1 MESKMANFTAPLI
14 LHVLPAAM
22 VVHWPPVANGFP
34 GVCKMLEPGRMNL
47 LTVQSIDDKGAW
59 LKTDK
64 DRALLPKREVTAEM
78 APGDQLTAFV
88 YADLE
93 GKMVATLRQPLA
105 ELGEFALLRVSQVN
119 SHGAFMDWGLAKDL
133 LVPPKEQPEQMKP
146 GRRYLVKVRL
156 DRQNRP
162 IGTARIETCLS
173 PADETIQEG
182 QKVSLIVYR
191 FTPLGA
197 KVIINHRFSGLL
209 YRDEIGNRLN
219 YGDQLTGY
227 IRKIRDDGKIDCT
240 LSLGAGDEMEDARAV
255 ILKALQDKRG
265 FLPLHDKSPPEQIQ
279 EELGLSKKLFKKGV
293 GGLYKA
299 GLIELADDGI
309 RLKK

>member
-1 MESKMANFTAPLI
+1 
-14 LHVLPAAM
+14 
-22 VVHWPPVANGFP
+22 
-34 GVCKMLEPGRMNL
+34 MLEAGRMNL
-47 LTVQSIDDKGAW
+47 LTVHAIDDKGAW
-59 LKTDK
+59 LQANKE
-64 DRALLPKREVTAEM
+64 RALLPKSEVTGEM

-93 GKMVATLRQPLA
+93 GKMVATLRKPLA
-105 ELGEFALLRVSQVN
+105 EFGEFALMRASQVN

-133 LVPPKEQPEQMKP
+133 LVPPKEQPEPMKP

-162 IGTARIETCLS
+162 IGTARIEKSLS
-173 PADETIQEG
+173 SPDETIVDG
-182 QKVSLIVYR
+182 QKVDLIVYQ

-209 YRDEIGNRLN
+209 YRDEIGERLS
-219 YGDQLTGY
+219 YGEELTGY
-227 IRKIRDDGKIDCT
+227 IRQIRADGKIDCA
-240 LSLGAGDEMEDARAV
+240 LSLGTRDGLDDARAT
-255 ILKALQDKRG
+255 IMKALNDNQG

-279 EELGLSKKLFKKGV
+279 EALGLSKKLFKKGV

-299 GLIELADDGI
+299 GLIILTDEGL

>member
-1 MESKMANFTAPLI
+1 
-14 LHVLPAAM
+14 
-22 VVHWPPVANGFP
+22 
-34 GVCKMLEPGRMNL
+34 MLEAGRMNL
-47 LTVQSIDDKGAW
+47 LTVHVIDDKGAW
-59 LKTDK
+59 LQANKE
-64 DRALLPKREVTAEM
+64 RALLPKSEVTGEM

-93 GKMVATLRQPLA
+93 GKMVATLRKPLA
-105 ELGEFALLRVSQVN
+105 EFGEFALMRASQVN

-133 LVPPKEQPEQMKP
+133 LVPPKEQPEPMKP

-162 IGTARIETCLS
+162 IGTARIEKSLS
-173 PADETIQEG
+173 SPDETIVDG
-182 QKVSLIVYR
+182 QKVDLIVYQ

-209 YRDEIGNRLN
+209 YRDEIGERLS
-219 YGDQLTGY
+219 YGEELTGY
-227 IRKIRDDGKIDCT
+227 IRQIRADGKIDCA
-240 LSLGAGDEMEDARAV
+240 LSLGTRDGLDDARAT
-255 ILKALQDKRG
+255 IMKALNDNQG

-279 EELGLSKKLFKKGV
+279 ETLGLSKKLFKKGV

-299 GLIELADDGI
+299 GLIKLTDEGI